1 MSLYEA
7 MQSSYEEREA
17 RMALQLNLLAKA
29 AGSMASHFRHYLG
42 LQTARWQHPDGK
54 AGDDYIRLG
63 TGSAKSFEEKPW
75 MMLSSRSGVVPFSL
89 AVTIVSEDRMFRAT
103 YVFEMTVQFIIDG
116 YLFTLDTGG
125 EELVSVDYVKA
136 ENFDPIHKMISAQL
150 INLLD
155 PAKIIIKN

>member
-42 LQTARWQHPDGK
+42 LQTARWHHPDGK

-75 MMLSSRSGVVPFSL
+75 MMLSSRNGVVPLSL

>member
-7 MQSSYEEREA
+7 IQTSYEEREA

-29 AGSMASHFRHYLG
+29 AGNMASHFRHYLG
-42 LQTARWQHPDGK
+42 LQTARWHHPDGK

-63 TGSAKSFEEKPW
+63 TGSPNSFEEKPW
-75 MMLSSRSGVVPFSL
+75 MTLSSRNGVVPFSL

-103 YVFEMTVQFIIDG
+103 YVFEMTVHFILDG
-116 YLFTLDTGG
+116 YLFTLGEND

-136 ENFDPIHKMISAQL
+136 DNFDPVHKMISARL
-150 INLLD
+150 MSLLD
-155 PAKIIIKN
+155 PAKIMIKN